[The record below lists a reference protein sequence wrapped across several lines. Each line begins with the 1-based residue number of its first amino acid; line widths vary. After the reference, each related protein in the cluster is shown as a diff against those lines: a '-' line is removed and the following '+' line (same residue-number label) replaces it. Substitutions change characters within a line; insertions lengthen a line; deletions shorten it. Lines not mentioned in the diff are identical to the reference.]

1 MLFHHLFA
9 VQKVVK
15 REVDMKKK
23 QYSNGHSGGGVVA
36 GVQVARA
43 QAVARTNPTTPPF
56 SGA

>member
-1 MLFHHLFA
+1 
-9 VQKVVK
+9 
-15 REVDMKKK
+15 MKKK
-23 QYSNGHSGGGVVA
+23 QYSNGHSEGGVLA